1 MTQYFDF
8 AAATPIS
15 ERVQEAMR
23 PYISEK
29 FYNPSALYL
38 AAQDVKKDIFEAK
51 QTVATALGCRT
62 SEIIFTA
69 GGTESDNLA
78 IRGVMERFPDASCV
92 VSAIEHEA
100 VLAPARYFNAL
111 LVPVFSDGRIDVD
124 KLERTIRDDTVLV
137 SVMYANNEIGT
148 VQPMNE
154 IAKRIAKIKQQ
165 RKESGNKLPL
175 YFHTDACQAANYLPL
190 LVHTLDVDLMTLN
203 GGKIYGPK
211 QSGILY
217 IKTGVEI
224 VPQILGG
231 GQERGLRSGTE
242 NVPQIIGFASAL
254 NETSALRSVESERLR
269 QLQHYI
275 VSELSLRL
283 PEAVVNGHLQYRLP
297 NNVHIT
303 IPGVDNERLLME
315 LDERGCMVATG
326 SACNASSGEPSHVLA
341 AIGLDDA
348 SARSSLRITFGRT
361 TDQEAV
367 DTLIDTLVGIV
378 AR

>member
-269 QLQHYI
+269 DRK
-275 VSELSLRL
+275 S
-283 PEAVVNGHLQYRLP
+283 VV
-297 NNVHIT
+297 
-303 IPGVDNERLLME
+303 
-315 LDERGCMVATG
+315 
-326 SACNASSGEPSHVLA
+326 
-341 AIGLDDA
+341 
-348 SARSSLRITFGRT
+348 
-361 TDQEAV
+361 
-367 DTLIDTLVGIV
+367 
-378 AR
+378 